1 MSSEK
6 GNREDLSVYL
16 GDSSYFS
23 RCVSTA
29 LSVLQLRSS
38 TESDCHCA
46 AIRGAGSEVFREE
59 DEKRGGK
66 IEDACKGRK
75 LIKNSSYAQS

>member
-1 MSSEK
+1 MSSGK

-16 GDSSYFS
+16 RDSSHFS

-38 TESDCHCA
+38 SELDCHCA
-46 AIRGAGSEVFREE
+46 AVCGAGSEVFREE
-59 DEKRGGK
+59 HEERGGK
-66 IEDACKGRK
+66 TEDACKGRK